1 MNAQSF
7 NKIIKNL
14 GLLNKDSL
22 TEFQQLVESYPYV
35 ENLRIL
41 YALNLLVLD
50 DFRYQE
56 NLTKASFYASDR
68 KKLKYLVDG
77 MQAEVDDDFSLAFKI
92 YQDAVE
98 EVEEP
103 IVEKEEIVDEEII
116 VERVDEKQKAEPKI
130 EKLRDTARDDGNV
143 ESVSQAKKRI
153 KQIRSKAELLQLVKN
168 RLAEI
173 EAAKTVDRIAKDGPI
188 AEKNVS
194 NSTLIDKFISSQPSI
209 SRPDKN
215 EFFDPQKGA
224 VDSATYEDD
233 FFVTETLA
241 SIHADQGNIQKALEI
256 YRKLSLKFP
265 EKSSY
270 FAARIQDLSK

>member
-1 MNAQSF
+1 MNAQEF
-7 NKIIKNL
+7 NKIINNL

-22 TEFQQLVESYPYV
+22 AELLQLKETYPYI
-35 ENLRIL
+35 ENIRIL

-50 DFRYQE
+50 DFRYHE

-68 KKLKYLVDG
+68 RKLKSLVDG
-77 MQAEVDDDFSLAFKI
+77 MQVEVDDDFSLAFKV
-92 YQDAVE
+92 YQDTT
-98 EVEEP
+98 
-103 IVEKEEIVDEEII
+103 EEIKDEVKGDVLDEEII
-116 VERVDEKQKAEPKI
+116 KVDKIEEQQKGDARI
-130 EKLRDTARDDGNV
+130 EKLTVVTKVIDSD

-173 EAAKTVDRIAKDGPI
+173 EAAKAGEQGKQETTFVDD
-188 AEKNVS
+188 NVS
-194 NSTLIDKFISSQPSI
+194 NSSLIDKFISAQPSI

-215 EFFDPQKGA
+215 EFFNPQKGA

-241 SIHADQGNIQKALEI
+241 SIHADQGNLQKALEI